1 MLSRVAENIYWMG
14 RYLERAEDAARLV
27 SVNTN
32 LLLDLPRGI
41 APGWEPLIVISGA
54 DQVFREQHT
63 ECTERR
69 ALRFLIGD
77 EKNPSSILSSL
88 HAARENC
95 RTVRDIV
102 PRESWEDI
110 SEVFFYAKENLQ
122 AGLTKRGRHEYLRQI
137 VRGCQTIVGSL
148 AGTMS
153 HDKGFAFLRLGRFT
167 ERADMTTRIVDVRT
181 ADLLPE
187 DAPELGPFDNIQ
199 WMSVLKSLTGYQ
211 MYRRNMQVRV
221 RRSAV
226 LRFLFQNVAFPR
238 SVMHSLVQAETIAG
252 GLGHNDS
259 VLRVL
264 GRLKRLVQGTDVA
277 ALSQQQLHQFVD
289 DLQLGLIELHDELV
303 GSYFRFDPDRQQQ
316 AQDGQQQTQAQIAI

>member
-41 APGWEPLIVISGA
+41 APGWEPLIIISGA
-54 DQVFREQHT
+54 DQAFREQHT

-88 HAARENC
+88 RAARENC
-95 RTVRDIV
+95 RTIRDIV

-110 SEVFFYAKENLQ
+110 NDVYFYARENLQ
-122 AGLTKRGRHEYLRQI
+122 LGLTKGGRHKYLRQI

-148 AGTMS
+148 AGTMN
-153 HDKGFAFLRLGRFT
+153 HDQGFAFLRLGRFA
-167 ERADMTTRIVDVRT
+167 ERADMTTSIVDVRT

-187 DAPELGPFDNIQ
+187 DAPELRPFDNIQ

-211 MYRRNMQVRV
+211 MYRRSMQVRV

-226 LRFLFQNVAFPR
+226 LRFLFQNGEFPR
-238 SVMHSLVQAETIAG
+238 SIMHSLIQAETIAG
-252 GLGHNDS
+252 GLGHNES
-259 VLRVL
+259 VLRIL
-264 GRLKRLVQGTDVA
+264 GRLKRLVQGTEVA
-277 ALSQQQLHQFVD
+277 ALTQQELHQFVD
-289 DLQLGLIELHDELV
+289 VIQLGLIELHDELER
-303 GSYFRFDPDRQQQ
+303 SYFRFDHEGQEQKQVQ
-316 AQDGQQQTQAQIAI
+316 AAG